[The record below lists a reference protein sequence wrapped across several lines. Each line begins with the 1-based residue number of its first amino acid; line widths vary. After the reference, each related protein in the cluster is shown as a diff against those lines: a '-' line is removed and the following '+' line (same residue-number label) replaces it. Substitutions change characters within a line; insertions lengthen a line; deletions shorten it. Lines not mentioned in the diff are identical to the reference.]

1 MSSLSPSLV
10 QIPNVSAVQLVGSER
25 IPLKSGTLT
34 LALPFPGSPGIKLL
48 LNIDTLTIPLSGD
61 SIVGTKDSLTYLFT
75 FPLSATEIGFVE
87 VTLPPSADDETTE
100 VSKAATK
107 FEGVLVGYGF
117 LNAGLVADADD
128 MARAVKEAAGRAADK
143 LTAETNVR
151 VQGTNG
157 VEEGGEA
164 SFSNTTH
171 KVANSTAEGS
181 GKLAKLSGR
190 ISSAVSGATFE
201 AGRWVGDKLGDG
213 PAEPNSEE
221 AEDKSLPREAVDQV
235 LEAAGAA
242 ALGVGQR
249 YGFRH

>member
-1 MSSLSPSLV
+1 M
-10 QIPNVSAVQLVGSER
+10 
-25 IPLKSGTLT
+25 
-34 LALPFPGSPGIKLL
+34 
-48 LNIDTLTIPLSGD
+48 
-61 SIVGTKDSLTYLFT
+61 GTKDSLTYLFT

-87 VTLPPSADDETTE
+87 VTLPPSADDEATE
-100 VSKAATK
+100 VSKAATE

-117 LNAGLVADADD
+117 LNAGPVADADD
-128 MARAVKEAAGRAADK
+128 MARAVEEAAGRAADK

-157 VEEGGEA
+157 VGEGGEA
-164 SFSNTTH
+164 SSPNTTH
-171 KVANSTAEGS
+171 KVVDSTAEGS
-181 GKLAKLSGR
+181 GKPAKLPGR
-190 ISSAVSGATFE
+190 VPGATFE

-242 ALGVGQR
+242 ALGVRQR